1 MNTQNKVL
9 ILLLLLPFFLFFS
22 ANTNTDTEEE
32 SHSSALVGYLGKV
45 LNFLVLF
52 GSLGFFLRKP
62 LKKFLEGRG
71 KDIDSTIKE
80 AKKEREDTEKKHK
93 HSLDRLQKLKEELEE
108 IRKEAEEEG
117 KKRKESILLAAEK
130 ETERIKNFSRQ
141 EIEMFYQIKIRE
153 LKAQTA
159 ELATEL
165 AKTNI
170 KAKMTPERQSLLID
184 SSIEKLEDFYGK

>member
-1 MNTQNKVL
+1 LQK
-9 ILLLLLPFFLFFS
+9 ILKKGCCTDEQGEQSPHSLVSASFFPFFS
-22 ANTNTDTEEE
+22 TNTNI
-32 SHSSALVGYLGKV
+32 
-45 LNFLVLF
+45 F

-62 LKKFLEGRG
+62 LKNFLEGRG

-80 AKKEREDTEKKHK
+80 AKKEREETGKKHK

-117 KKRKESILLAAEK
+117 KKRKESILLTAEK

-153 LKAQTA
+153 LKAKTA

-184 SSIEKLEDFYGK
+184 SSIDKLEDFYGK